1 MYPELDDGDTEMR
14 AAPLDW
20 LGAHYL
26 EVPIKRVPLTK
37 IGTQFPR
44 LSQSKESRPRGGF
57 QESYEKGEAFQAAV
71 AAGELTLDDW
81 DKAFNATSKE
91 FYRTRIADIDGI
103 LQFLEDFQPVVRGKV
118 RGIRSVV
125 QQAAV
130 DSRRGSAPGELV
142 PAIRSSK
149 PIRTSRSSRVESA
162 EEEAPSKNPRL
173 SLSRKPVELLRRSRS
188 ACPREG
194 ASERVAGCGACRSRG
209 CHRTSRRGCA
219 ILAY

>member
-1 MYPELDDGDTEMR
+1 MYPELDEGDSEMR

-37 IGTQFPR
+37 SGLNFLDYHKAKKVGR
-44 LSQSKESRPRGGF
+44 EADS

-103 LQFLEDFQPVVRGKV
+103 LQFLEDFQPVV
-118 RGIRSVV
+118 
-125 QQAAV
+125 
-130 DSRRGSAPGELV
+130 
-142 PAIRSSK
+142 
-149 PIRTSRSSRVESA
+149 
-162 EEEAPSKNPRL
+162 
-173 SLSRKPVELLRRSRS
+173 
-188 ACPREG
+188 
-194 ASERVAGCGACRSRG
+194 
-209 CHRTSRRGCA
+209 
-219 ILAY
+219 